1 MVLKK
6 LNVSILVVG
15 RNGKDE
21 LPILFN
27 SFKKLTYPKN
37 NYEIVYV
44 DDGSTDGSWEIAE
57 KFGAR
62 VYRFTK
68 RQGRARARNKALH
81 LAKYPL
87 IAWIDSDC
95 EIHDPRWI
103 ENMMKYIKGDV
114 IGVAGNQLKPLGGLA
129 RVIWYMPGMA
139 YLSTKP
145 KEATFAPT
153 TSSLFVKKPLLEVG
167 GFDES
172 LITAEDLEICWRLG
186 KKGYKFMQI
195 PEAAI
200 THHFRS
206 SFGGFAKQ
214 QWERGVFGGYL
225 FRKYGKN
232 LFSKIMDKAVFFMPI
247 FGVAVLLWPQ
257 LLYLVAIFPL
267 IVYLGLNYINFFPK
281 ILGKYFEKEKNIVG
295 VFKLIVAEY
304 VKTFALI
311 GGLLQFQIQNLKR

>member
-6 LNVSILVVG
+6 PNVSILIVG

-21 LPILFN
+21 LPKLFN
-27 SFKKLTYPKN
+27 SLKKITYPKN

-62 VYRFTK
+62 VFRFMK
-68 RQGRARARNKALH
+68 RQGRARVRNKALR

-87 IAWIDSDC
+87 IAWIDTDC
-95 EIHDPRWI
+95 EIQDPRWI
-103 ENMMKYIKGDV
+103 ENMLKYIKGDV
-114 IGVAGNQLKPLGGLA
+114 IGVAGNQLKPHGGLA

-153 TSSLFVKKPLLEVG
+153 TSSLFVKKHLLEVG
-167 GFDES
+167 GYDES

-186 KKGYKFMQI
+186 KKGYKFMRI

-200 THHFRS
+200 IHNFRS
-206 SFGGFAKQ
+206 SFTGFARQ

-225 FRKYGKN
+225 FRKYGNN
-232 LFSKIMDKAVFFMPI
+232 LFSKLMDNIIFLMPI

-257 LLYLVAIFPL
+257 ILYLVAIFPL
-267 IVYLGLNYINFFPK
+267 FVYLGLNYVNFFPG
-281 ILGKYFEKEKNIVG
+281 ILGNYFRKEKNIGG

-304 VKTFALI
+304 IKTFTLI
-311 GGLLQFQIQNLKR
+311 GGLLQYQIQNLRK